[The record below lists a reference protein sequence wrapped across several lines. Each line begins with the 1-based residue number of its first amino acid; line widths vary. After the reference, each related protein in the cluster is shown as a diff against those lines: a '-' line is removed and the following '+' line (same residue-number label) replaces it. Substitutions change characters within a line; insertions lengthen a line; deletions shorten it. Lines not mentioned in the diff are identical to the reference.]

1 MKKVLI
7 LGAGLSTISL
17 IKYLL
22 KNAEQNDW
30 QVIVGDIS
38 EKTALSKINGH
49 ARGRAIVFDIY
60 DEQASEREIAE
71 ADVVI
76 SMLPAFMHKL
86 VAEKCIEFRKPMLTA
101 SY

>member
-22 KNAEQNDW
+22 KNAEENDW

-38 EKTALSKINGH
+38 EKAALGKINGH
-49 ARGRAIVFDIY
+49 ERGRAIVFDIY
-60 DEQASEREIAE
+60 NEQTSKQQIAE

-86 VAEKCIEFRKPMLTA
+86 VAEKCI
-101 SY
+101 